1 MWLILDD
8 TERGHDFYQFYP
20 AEQPDGDF
28 GVDHLRIYIA
38 PEIRTQLTDDT
49 ICQAVEQ
56 AFLQYGDGCE
66 HVKIGH
72 VNFTFDYYGDAPT
85 NTISMDDD
93 GCFAL
98 MLNATAGNA

>member
-1 MWLILDD
+1 MVV
-8 TERGHDFYQFYP
+8 R
-20 AEQPDGDF
+20 
-28 GVDHLRIYIA
+28 
-38 PEIRTQLTDDT
+38 
-49 ICQAVEQ
+49 
-56 AFLQYGDGCE
+56 

-72 VNFTFDYYGDAPT
+72 VNFTFDYYGDAPS